1 LEENFDRF
9 NIAIYKEKEMVD
21 FRRWITALAV
31 LALFTG
37 LASAQVGGI
46 GPGGALTCVATVA
59 VPPALRAEGMT
70 ELIGDIVLQ
79 CTGGGSLAAGSVI
92 PTANITVSLGT
103 NVTSRLLG
111 TASISNAS
119 EALLL
124 IDEPGAT
131 NLTSIVPGFGPSAP
145 QSRCTTPG
153 VGAGPTGC
161 IQYANTVNGFPV
173 ATTTSAEPVGG
184 FVPAQNV
191 FQGLVSGN
199 QVTFNGVPI
208 LPPVTAGTARV
219 YRITNVRANVAG
231 LGGGGLPGTTQLL
244 ASVSIS
250 GSTSVPV
257 SNPTPIAGFIQ
268 SGLSLTFRNAANSG
282 GLSGNGAGR
291 NQCQS
296 ANLAGIATL
305 QYNELFGT
313 SFKTRVA
320 PTATYNGQSGS
331 PIQNVPGTIYNSES
345 GFVFPDLTGGGWTA
359 GLADYGTRLKA
370 VFNNVPAGVRI
381 FVSTTN
387 LAANTSSGN
396 TTPPAGNATTSFAQL
411 VNGEASPDANGFP
424 PLLNPTTSANSG
436 NTGLAEVTLSGGSGM
451 AVWEVINTNPAAL
464 ETFNFGVWVTYSAN
478 PGSNSPPPGT
488 ATVNASF
495 APTPPGPFS
504 ASAGSQASASLTIP
518 RFADTSTAR
527 NLLVIN
533 ICQTLLLFPFVTNQS
548 GFDTGIA
555 IANTTSDPVGTGA
568 QAGTCRLTFYD
579 GTGNTPAVT
588 RPSVATGTVDAFL
601 ISGVAAG
608 FQGYMFALCN
618 FQYAHGFAF
627 ISDLGARNLAM
638 GYLALIVNDGT
649 ASARGP
655 ASESL
660 GN

>member
-1 LEENFDRF
+1 
-9 NIAIYKEKEMVD
+9 
-21 FRRWITALAV
+21 
-31 LALFTG
+31 
-37 LASAQVGGI
+37 
-46 GPGGALTCVATVA
+46 
-59 VPPALRAEGMT
+59 
-70 ELIGDIVLQ
+70 
-79 CTGGGSLAAGSVI
+79 
-92 PTANITVSLGT
+92 
-103 NVTSRLLG
+103 
-111 TASISNAS
+111 
-119 EALLL
+119 
-124 IDEPGAT
+124 
-131 NLTSIVPGFGPSAP
+131 
-145 QSRCTTPG
+145 
-153 VGAGPTGC
+153 
-161 IQYANTVNGFPV
+161 
-173 ATTTSAEPVGG
+173 
-184 FVPAQNV
+184 
-191 FQGLVSGN
+191 
-199 QVTFNGVPI
+199 
-208 LPPVTAGTARV
+208 
-219 YRITNVRANVAG
+219 
-231 LGGGGLPGTTQLL
+231 
-244 ASVSIS
+244 
-250 GSTSVPV
+250 
-257 SNPTPIAGFIQ
+257 
-268 SGLSLTFRNAANSG
+268 LSLTFRNAANSG

-320 PTATYNGQSGS
+320 PCATCSPAYNGQSGS
-331 PIQNVPGTIYNSES
+331 PVQNVPGAIYNSES
-345 GFVFPDLTGGGWTA
+345 GFVYPGLGATYTA

-370 VFNNVPAGVRI
+370 VFNNVPAGVKI

-387 LAANTSSGN
+387 LASNTSSGN
-396 TTPPAGNATTSFAQL
+396 TAPPALGSTTSFAQL

-424 PLLNPTTSANSG
+424 PLLSPTTSVNSG
-436 NTGLAEVTLSGGSGM
+436 NTGLAEVTLSGGSGT
-451 AVWEVINTNPAAL
+451 AVWEVVNTNPAAL
-464 ETFNFGVWVTYSAN
+464 ETFNFGVWVSYSAN